1 MKVKDLIGKIGFL
14 DAYIE
19 SEGTNQSYY
28 HDYVDVVI
36 HLITEVDG
44 EQFEKDVWSSN
55 GVKFGNQSSWPK
67 LCIGTA
73 IFNEEEGCNNRRE
86 ISDKI
91 KNYEV
96 INFDFVCV
104 LDNSISSTSFG
115 NKYRQKTCTLTINV
129 KG

>member
-55 GVKFGNQSSWPK
+55 GGKFGNGCSG
-67 LCIGTA
+67 IN
-73 IFNEEEGCNNRRE
+73 IFNEEEGCY
-86 ISDKI
+86 SDPVPKKI
-91 KNYEV
+91 KNYTV
-96 INFDFVCV
+96 INIDFLCV
-104 LDNSISSTSFG
+104 LDDSIGETSFG
-115 NKYRQKTCTLTINV
+115 NEYRQKTCTLTINV